1 VRLLSMAIEYPW
13 KRFWVERGAEFFLAD
28 QGFLPDPETKEGN
41 YLASGLEPLQVDALK
56 SCTVLLGEPG
66 MGKSKELR
74 FLHQQ
79 VPAGDVEHFVDLRS
93 YGDESRLVSS
103 VFGAPDVS
111 QWVNGQGTLH
121 LFLDSLDE
129 CLLRVDAA
137 ASIIADELQKFAAHK
152 RRLRLYIAS
161 RTAPWP
167 SFLETSLNK
176 FFGESQLRILEIAPL
191 RRKDVLVAAQLEGVQ
206 TTVDSPVVYEYA
218 GSAKTFCVPSS
229 DCRRPPTQ
237 CVVCKPPCA

>member
-1 VRLLSMAIEYPW
+1 MAIEYPW

-28 QGFLPDPETKEGN
+28 QGFLPDPETKEGK

-137 ASIIADELQKFAAHK
+137 ASIIADEFQ
-152 RRLRLYIAS
+152 
-161 RTAPWP
+161 
-167 SFLETSLNK
+167 
-176 FFGESQLRILEIAPL
+176 
-191 RRKDVLVAAQLEGVQ
+191 
-206 TTVDSPVVYEYA
+206 
-218 GSAKTFCVPSS
+218 
-229 DCRRPPTQ
+229 
-237 CVVCKPPCA
+237 